1 MKSKK
6 SLLQHVSLITIVG
19 SSNIHHNSKI
29 AVYDQRSPNILL
41 FITFFVTHKKNQ
53 MALFATRK
61 SYHEKSKP
69 FEKMLFELQLLSTI

>member
-6 SLLQHVSLITIVG
+6 SLLQHVSLITNVG

-29 AVYDQRSPNILL
+29 VYDQRSPNILL

-61 SYHEKSKP
+61 SDHEKSEP